1 MDVAINY
8 LSVLV
13 AAASIMGVGA
23 LWYGPVFGKHW
34 MQMKGYTPESVRSM
48 KISARKAM
56 ALAALG
62 ALITAF
68 VLALLVRLLNPI
80 GFGGAFMMALLVWV
94 GFVVPLKANDVLFED
109 GEVKLFLFHIA
120 QNFVAMLIAALI
132 LTLWP

>member
-1 MDVAINY
+1 
-8 LSVLV
+8 
-13 AAASIMGVGA
+13 
-23 LWYGPVFGKHW
+23 